1 MTEIS
6 GFPNELLSNI
16 VSHLDTG
23 NESDVATLSRVCQT
37 SRRFLNIGHP
47 ILYNS
52 IVVKESGCLFS
63 LHLLRRTLM
72 LRPSLSEKT
81 TKLTLSYNN
90 GVFDEWDHGLSQDA
104 NLNELS
110 RSVGFVSHLEG
121 KDCYIALTTEVLKLL
136 PNLQHLCIIAVC
148 ELPYMLFE
156 YLHHLRDSHYEFLHK
171 LKTFHL

>member
-6 GFPNELLSNI
+6 DLPNELLFNI

-37 SRRFLNIGHP
+37 SHRFLDIARP

-52 IVVKESGCLFS
+52 FVIKKSSCLFS
-63 LHLLRRTLM
+63 LHLLRRTLT

-90 GVFDEWDHGLSQDA
+90 GVFDEWDDLSQDA
-104 NLNELS
+104 NLNQIL
-110 RSVGFVSHLEG
+110 RSIGFVSDLEG
-121 KDCYIALTTEVLKLL
+121 KDCYIALATEVLKLL
-136 PNLQHLCIIAVC
+136 PNLQHLCITAAC
-148 ELPYMLFE
+148 ELPYILFE
-156 YLHHLRDSHYEFLHK
+156 DLHHLRDFDYEFLYK